1 MEGTLVPGEHY
12 IEIKPDFSD
21 LEEQLRY
28 YMAHP
33 EEVKRIIANAHRYVD
48 AFRDRR
54 REELISIGV
63 LYKYF
68 VATRQI

>member
-1 MEGTLVPGEHY
+1 MPGEHY

>member
-1 MEGTLVPGEHY
+1 MIAVSHEEPLHY
-12 IEIKPDFSD
+12 CNS
-21 LEEQLRY
+21 
-28 YMAHP
+28 HP
-33 EEVKRIIANAHRYVD
+33 EEAKRIIANAHRYVD